1 MNSRTF
7 RTIIQKDTVGYH
19 GYVLSLPGCHTQG
32 KTIEETQR
40 NLKEAI
46 EGWISARDDLGW
58 KIPEDTL
65 METLLTV
72 VLPSEKHV
80 AAYA

>member
-7 RTIIQKDTVGYH
+7 RAIIQKDTSGYH
-19 GYVLSLPGCHTQG
+19 GYVPSLPGCHTQG
-32 KTIEETQR
+32 RTIEETQR

-46 EGWISARDDLGW
+46 EGWIAAGADLNW
-58 KIPEDTL
+58 KIPEDSL
-65 METLLTV
+65 IETLLTIT
-72 VLPSEKHV
+72 LPPTRSP

>member
-19 GYVLSLPGCHTQG
+19 GYVPSLPGCHSQG
-32 KTIEETQR
+32 RTIEETQL

-46 EGWISARDDLGW
+46 EGWVVARADLNW
-58 KIPEDTL
+58 KIPEDSL
-65 METLLTV
+65 IETLLTITM
-72 VLPSEKHV
+72 PSGSNTV
-80 AAYA
+80 AYA